1 MMMDVVDVITST
13 AVAPKQLV
21 PDWSIQP
28 HAVEARENLDRMNL
42 GGRPPLNVCSGS
54 KSQPVID
61 SCFKAKAGHRSSAG
75 LLRNAGHLRISSRRF
90 SCLARPIVLQTID
103 SQQLATRI
111 APNSGP
117 IASSV

>member
-28 HAVEARENLDRMNL
+28 HAVEARENLDRMYL
-42 GGRPPLNVCSGS
+42 GGRPSLSVCSGS

-61 SCFKAKAGHRSSAG
+61 SCFEARAGHRSSAG
-75 LLRNAGHLRISSRRF
+75 LLRNAVICASHRSGSAALV
-90 SCLARPIVLQTID
+90 RPIV
-103 SQQLATRI
+103 
-111 APNSGP
+111 
-117 IASSV
+117 